1 MEGSGLD
8 ELTRGLFGF
17 TQTVIAVSFMDE
29 PEVSNKMV
37 DHFKEVLE
45 KNGVEILRLY
55 YGDGLGW
62 AQFTVTNLTEIEV
75 YNLFPLLTEPNNRMN
90 SVVSRAVILL
100 KSGSFKTRNTNRTV
114 FPQDL
119 TLFWCDDSRFYRIK

>member
-1 MEGSGLD
+1 MKGSGLD
-8 ELTRGLFGF
+8 ELTRDVFGF

-29 PEVSNKMV
+29 PEVSNTMV

-90 SVVSRAVILL
+90 SVVSKAVILL
-100 KSGSFKTRNTNRTV
+100 RSGNLKETTSRTV
-114 FPQDL
+114 VPQDL